1 MKFRV
6 EVTTDIKNYETKTAY
21 FNSRALTL
29 SGIVRA
35 ARKALAVENDVRVTI
50 YNVWLVKKYNPNIR
64 LDIAYYH
71 GFYGI
76 H

>member
-35 ARKALAVENDVRVTI
+35 ARKALAVEKRCTC
-50 YNVWLVKKYNPNIR
+50 
-64 LDIAYYH
+64 YYL
-71 GFYGI
+71 
-76 H
+76 